1 MEQTK
6 ALNALEPF
14 LALSKSASS
23 PRAAAD
29 LVTRATSNP
38 NTFLF
43 AELLQTPQIQ
53 SLAQSAEHAAYL
65 TLLRIFSY
73 GTYADYQR
81 QQQQSPQSLP
91 DLSEGQAL
99 KLRQLSL
106 LTLARD
112 RTNLAYPR
120 LQTALSLP
128 DTRALEALVT
138 SAIYAGL
145 IQATLDPARQ
155 HVHMS
160 TKQKK
165 TGGKQ
170 RSAIADVVAR
180 EYTIHMHKR
189 LHGETFKKRAPQAI
203 KQIKLFATKSMGTT
217 DVRLDPQLN
226 KKVWEQGIKGVPYRL
241 RSHGRSQVLD
251 HLVDEPTMS
260 QFSQNPGIPLT
271 LTQAARQFR
280 DIVPAESLTRFFSHM
295 SPQLLVQ
302 VLGDALHQLGVPS
315 PPVTPSLYAEHVATV
330 RVRTMDGRKQGLH
343 GEIQVDRHQLPDDQE
358 LLDVRFVKIKGD
370 PLEWR
375 RFFKKVVV
383 LCKDVVYVP
392 DA

>member
-43 AELLQTPQIQ
+43 TELLQTPQIQ

-81 QQQQSPQSLP
+81 QQQQSSQSLP
-91 DLSEGQAL
+91 DLSESQAL

-120 LQTALSLP
+120 LQSALSLP

-155 HVHMS
+155 HVHVTALAPLRDLAPDS
-160 TKQKK
+160 IPALSDALRAWSDRCAATLHDIDAE
-165 TGGKQ
+165 TAAIRAEAARRQ
-170 RSAIADVVAR
+170 RHASAR
-180 EYTIHMHKR
+180 EERLAELVAETKHSAGGASGGFLSGATDAARRAGHSMRERARVLSKR
-189 LHGETFKKRAPQAI
+189 GSNLMETADQEDEETMDLDLEEEEQKRASRR
-203 KQIKLFATKSMGTT
+203 KL
-217 DVRLDPQLN
+217 
-226 KKVWEQGIKGVPYRL
+226 
-241 RSHGRSQVLD
+241 
-251 HLVDEPTMS
+251 
-260 QFSQNPGIPLT
+260 
-271 LTQAARQFR
+271 
-280 DIVPAESLTRFFSHM
+280 
-295 SPQLLVQ
+295 
-302 VLGDALHQLGVPS
+302 
-315 PPVTPSLYAEHVATV
+315 
-330 RVRTMDGRKQGLH
+330 
-343 GEIQVDRHQLPDDQE
+343 
-358 LLDVRFVKIKGD
+358 
-370 PLEWR
+370 
-375 RFFKKVVV
+375 
-383 LCKDVVYVP
+383 
-392 DA
+392 

>member
-43 AELLQTPQIQ
+43 TELLQTPQIQ

-81 QQQQSPQSLP
+81 QQQQSSQSLP
-91 DLSEGQAL
+91 DLSESQAL

-155 HVHMS
+155 HVHVTALATLRDLAPDS
-160 TKQKK
+160 IPALSDALRSWSDRCAATLRDIDAQTAAIRAEAARRQRHAGVREEQLAELVAETKHS
-165 TGGKQ
+165 GGGAGGGILSGVTDAARRAGHSMRERARVLSK
-170 RSAIADVVAR
+170 RGSNLMETADQEDEEAMDLDL
-180 EYTIHMHKR
+180 E
-189 LHGETFKKRAPQAI
+189 EEEQKRASRR
-203 KQIKLFATKSMGTT
+203 KL
-217 DVRLDPQLN
+217 
-226 KKVWEQGIKGVPYRL
+226 
-241 RSHGRSQVLD
+241 
-251 HLVDEPTMS
+251 
-260 QFSQNPGIPLT
+260 
-271 LTQAARQFR
+271 
-280 DIVPAESLTRFFSHM
+280 
-295 SPQLLVQ
+295 
-302 VLGDALHQLGVPS
+302 
-315 PPVTPSLYAEHVATV
+315 
-330 RVRTMDGRKQGLH
+330 
-343 GEIQVDRHQLPDDQE
+343 
-358 LLDVRFVKIKGD
+358 
-370 PLEWR
+370 
-375 RFFKKVVV
+375 
-383 LCKDVVYVP
+383 
-392 DA
+392 

>member
-155 HVHMS
+155 HVHVTALAPLRDLAPDS
-160 TKQKK
+160 IPALSDALRTWSDRCAATLHDIDAQ
-165 TGGKQ
+165 TAAIRAEAARRQ
-170 RSAIADVVAR
+170 RHAGAR
-180 EYTIHMHKR
+180 EERLAELVAETKHSGGGAGGGLLSGVTDAARRAGHSMRERARVLSKR
-189 LHGETFKKRAPQAI
+189 GSNLMETADQEDEEAMDLDLEEEEQKRASRR
-203 KQIKLFATKSMGTT
+203 KL
-217 DVRLDPQLN
+217 
-226 KKVWEQGIKGVPYRL
+226 
-241 RSHGRSQVLD
+241 
-251 HLVDEPTMS
+251 
-260 QFSQNPGIPLT
+260 
-271 LTQAARQFR
+271 
-280 DIVPAESLTRFFSHM
+280 
-295 SPQLLVQ
+295 
-302 VLGDALHQLGVPS
+302 
-315 PPVTPSLYAEHVATV
+315 
-330 RVRTMDGRKQGLH
+330 
-343 GEIQVDRHQLPDDQE
+343 
-358 LLDVRFVKIKGD
+358 
-370 PLEWR
+370 
-375 RFFKKVVV
+375 
-383 LCKDVVYVP
+383 
-392 DA
+392 